1 MKKLFEEKTVLI
13 SGGLGDIGSA
23 IAIAFAREGAN
34 IAIGDVQPAEKA
46 AVLLEQLGKLSVQSS
61 YTQVDVSDA
70 PAVDAWVAAATA
82 ALGTIHVAVAN
93 AATVT
98 IAGLYKIT
106 PEQWSKELRINL
118 DGAYYVSRAV
128 TSRLL
133 EQQQRGSVVFVGSW
147 AAEAVHAH
155 IPAYAVS
162 KAGMRMLCQCM
173 ALELAPHG
181 IMVNEI
187 APGYVDAG
195 LSRKVWEQAP
205 DQKEEAR
212 KKVPVQTLITAEE
225 VAGQVVRLCDP
236 ENKHITGSILLMDG
250 GLSLV
255 R

>member
-1 MKKLFEEKTVLI
+1 MKKLFEQKTVLI
-13 SGGLGDIGSA
+13 SGGLGDIGRA
-23 IAIAFAREGAN
+23 VAIAFAEQGAN
-34 IAIGDVQPAEKA
+34 VAIGDVQPETQARSLLA
-46 AVLLEQLGKLSVQSS
+46 ALHQLNVQCH
-61 YTQVDVSDA
+61 YARVDVSDA
-70 PAVDAWVAAATA
+70 AAVDDWIREAEKE
-82 ALGTIHVAVAN
+82 LGIVHMVVAN

-106 PEQWSKELRINL
+106 PEQWSKELRVNL
-118 DGAYYVSRAV
+118 DGAFYVATAV
-128 TSRLL
+128 TRRLL
-133 EQQQRGSVVFVGSW
+133 ELQMKGSVVFVGSW
-147 AAEAVHAH
+147 AAEAVHHH

-195 LSRKVWEQAP
+195 LSRQVWEQSPALR
-205 DQKEEAR
+205 DEAR
-212 KKVPVQTLITAEE
+212 NKVPVRELITAAE
-225 VAGQVVRLCDP
+225 VAREVTRLCDP
-236 ENKHITGSILLMDG
+236 ANKHITGSILLMDG

>member
-13 SGGLGDIGSA
+13 SGGLGDIGKA
-23 IAIAFAREGAN
+23 IAIAFAKSGAN
-34 IAIGDVQPAEKA
+34 VAVGDVQPSAQA
-46 AVLLEQLGKLSVQSS
+46 ASLLGELQQLSVKCS

-70 PAVDAWVAAATA
+70 AAVDAWVTEATK
-82 ALGTIHVAVAN
+82 ALGTIHIAIAN

-106 PEQWSKELRINL
+106 DEQWSKELRVNL
-118 DGAYYVSRAV
+118 DGAFYVSRAV

-133 EQQQRGSVVFVGSW
+133 QQEQRGSVVFVGSW

-155 IPAYAVS
+155 IPAYSVS

-181 IMVNEI
+181 ITVNEI

-195 LSRKVWEQAP
+195 LSRKVWEQSPA
-205 DQKEEAR
+205 QKEDAR
-212 KKVPVQTLITAEE
+212 KKVPVQALITAAE
-225 VAGQVVRLCDP
+225 VAEQVLRLCDP
-236 ENKHITGSILLMDG
+236 GNKHITGSILLMDG

>member
-1 MKKLFEEKTVLI
+1 MKKLFEQKTVLI
-13 SGGLGDIGSA
+13 SGGLGDIGRA
-23 IAIAFAREGAN
+23 VALAFAAEGAN
-34 IAIGDVQPAEKA
+34 VAIGDVQPAASAQALLA
-46 AVLLEQLGKLSVQSS
+46 ALRQLSVRCH
-61 YTQVDVSDA
+61 YTCVDVADA
-70 PAVDAWVAAATA
+70 AAVDAWIAEAETQ
-82 ALGTIHVAVAN
+82 LGIIHMVVAN

-106 PEQWSKELRINL
+106 AEQWTKELRVNL
-118 DGAYYVSRAV
+118 DGAFYVSRAV

-133 EQQQRGSVVFVGSW
+133 ALEMTGSVVFVGSW
-147 AAEAVHAH
+147 AAEAVHSN

-195 LSRKVWEQAP
+195 VSRQVW
-205 DQKEEAR
+205 DQSPALREDAR
-212 KKVPVQTLITAEE
+212 KRVPVQALITPAE
-225 VAGQVVRLCDP
+225 VALQVLRLCDP
-236 ENKHITGSILLMDG
+236 ANKHITGSILLMDG

>member
-1 MKKLFEEKTVLI
+1 VA
-13 SGGLGDIGSA
+13 D
-23 IAIAFAREGAN
+23 
-34 IAIGDVQPAEKA
+34 A
-46 AVLLEQLGKLSVQSS
+46 A
-61 YTQVDVSDA
+61 
-70 PAVDAWVAAATA
+70 AVDAWISEVEAQLGAASM
-82 ALGTIHVAVAN
+82 VVAN

-98 IAGLYKIT
+98 IAGLYQIT
-106 PEQWSKELRINL
+106 AEQWTKELRVNL
-118 DGAYYVSRAV
+118 DGAFYVARAA
-128 TSRLL
+128 TCRLL
-133 EQQQRGSVVFVGSW
+133 ALQQSGSVVFVGSW
-147 AAEAVHAH
+147 AAEAVHSH

-195 LSRKVWEQAP
+195 VSRQVWEQSPALRE
-205 DQKEEAR
+205 DAR
-212 KKVPVQTLITAEE
+212 KKVPVRALITPAE
-225 VAGQVVRLCDP
+225 VARQVLRLCDP

>member
-13 SGGLGDIGSA
+13 SGGLGDIGKA
-23 IAIAFAREGAN
+23 IAIAFAKSGAN
-34 IAIGDVQPAEKA
+34 VAVGDVQPSAQA
-46 AVLLEQLGKLSVQSS
+46 ASLLGELQQLSVNCS

-70 PAVDAWVAAATA
+70 TAVDAWVTETTK
-82 ALGTIHVAVAN
+82 ALGTIHIAIAN

-106 PEQWSKELRINL
+106 DEQWSKELRVNL
-118 DGAYYVSRAV
+118 DGAFYVSRAV

-133 EQQQRGSVVFVGSW
+133 QQEQRGSVVFVGSW

-155 IPAYAVS
+155 IPAYSVS

-181 IMVNEI
+181 ITVNEI

-195 LSRKVWEQAP
+195 LSRKVWEQSPA
-205 DQKEEAR
+205 QKEDAR
-212 KKVPVQTLITAEE
+212 KKVPVQALITAAE
-225 VAGQVVRLCDP
+225 VAEQVLRLCDP
-236 ENKHITGSILLMDG
+236 GNKHITGSILLMDG

>member
-23 IAIAFAREGAN
+23 IAIAFAKEGAN
-34 IAIGDVQPAEKA
+34 VAIGDVQPAA
-46 AVLLEQLGKLSVQSS
+46 MAVPLLDELNSLSVRSH

-70 PAVDAWVAAATA
+70 AAVDAWVTAATE
-82 ALGTIHVAVAN
+82 ALGTVHIAVAN

-118 DGAYYVSRAV
+118 DGAFYVSRAV
-128 TSRLL
+128 TGRLV
-133 EQQQRGSVVFVGSW
+133 ERQQWGSVVFVGSW

-195 LSRKVWEQAP
+195 LSRRVWELAP
-205 DQKEEAR
+205 EQKEEAR
-212 KKVPVQTLITAEE
+212 KKVPVQALITPAEI
-225 VAGQVVRLCDP
+225 AAQVVRLCDP
-236 ENKHITGSILLMDG
+236 GNKHITGSILLMDG

>member
-13 SGGLGDIGSA
+13 SGGLGDIGKA
-23 IAIAFAREGAN
+23 IAIAFAKSGAN
-34 IAIGDVQPAEKA
+34 VAVGDIQPSAQA
-46 AVLLEQLGKLSVQSS
+46 ASLLNELTQLSVKCS

-70 PAVDAWVAAATA
+70 AAVDAWVTEATNA
-82 ALGTIHVAVAN
+82 FGTVHIAIAN

-106 PEQWSKELRINL
+106 DEQWSKELRVNL
-118 DGAYYVSRAV
+118 DGAFYVSRAV

-133 EQQQRGSVVFVGSW
+133 QQDQKGSVVFVGSW

-155 IPAYAVS
+155 IPAYSVS

-181 IMVNEI
+181 ITVNEI

-195 LSRKVWEQAP
+195 LSRKVWEQSPA
-205 DQKEEAR
+205 QKEDAR
-212 KKVPVQTLITAEE
+212 LKVPVQALITAEE
-225 VAGQVVRLCDP
+225 VAEQVLRLSDP
-236 ENKHITGSILLMDG
+236 GNKHITGSILLMDG